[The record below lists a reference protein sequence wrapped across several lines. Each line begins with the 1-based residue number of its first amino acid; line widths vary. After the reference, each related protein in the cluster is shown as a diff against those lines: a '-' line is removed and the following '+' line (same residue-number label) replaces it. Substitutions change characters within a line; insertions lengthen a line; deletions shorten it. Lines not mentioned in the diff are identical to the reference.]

1 MSLLLCRFLGIP
13 LTPDTDNRYTDQS
26 FAHYILSIAGEL
38 RLQIHTTGLYA
49 GVFAA
54 LGLAGLL
61 WVMAEKWQNGSEW
74 DRQDAIWMISFEA
87 LLALSAILYR
97 VGANSTVTRKFAMA
111 GSMADVF
118 GIGVALSVPAIL
130 WFHWHKPS
138 PKKRKHDDEDSLSTF
153 QYSRTILG
161 LQDYSPPPSPP
172 ITPIL
177 QVTEP
182 KQSIAAEALPV
193 MHPAASL
200 PAGWLEKTI
209 QEQREKKEEQRG
221 NEAIAMEKLQDF
233 PPSFPPPAAILPVT
247 EPKEIVAV
255 EPLAAMQPLVSQPAG
270 WLEQTLQ
277 EHEQSEKKE
286 EQPSN
291 EAIVMENMNILSIDS
306 QPPTSTQ
313 QPAQAHPEPAAA
325 PPFAVQA
332 AAAVEPV
339 MSQSYTPQP
348 AAPQPVASQPPAYQ
362 PMTAP
367 PPASERPSTPTANF
381 RDQLFAL
388 NNSWQR
394 IESTGKEVEDW
405 FQNQQRRVMA
415 HLERPIA
422 KGRDN
427 VDFSRDFLEQRME
440 RIDAEWAAIHQT
452 VRNLHR
458 WLENGSLEKE
468 APQESKVW

>member
-26 FAHYILSIAGEL
+26 YAHYLLSIAGEL
-38 RLQIHTTGLYA
+38 RLQMHTTGLYA

-61 WVMAEKWQNGSEW
+61 WVVAEKWQNGSEW
-74 DRQDAIWMISFEA
+74 DRQDVIWMICFEA

-97 VGANSTVTRKFAMA
+97 AGANSTVTRKFAMA
-111 GSMADVF
+111 GAMADVF

-130 WFHWHKPS
+130 WFHWHKPVQ
-138 PKKRKHDDEDSLSTF
+138 KKRKRDDEESFSSLHFS
-153 QYSRTILG
+153 QTILG

-172 ITPIL
+172 SAPIL
-177 QVTEP
+177 RVTEP
-182 KQSIAAEALPV
+182 RESIAAEP
-193 MHPAASL
+193 
-200 PAGWLEKTI
+200 
-209 QEQREKKEEQRG
+209 
-221 NEAIAMEKLQDF
+221 IA
-233 PPSFPPPAAILPVT
+233 VT
-247 EPKEIVAV
+247 P
-255 EPLAAMQPLVSQPAG
+255 PLVSQAAMR
-270 WLEQTLQ
+270 LEKTRQ
-277 EHEQSEKKE
+277 EQSEKKE
-286 EQPSN
+286 EQSSN

-306 QPPTSTQ
+306 QPQTSTH
-313 QPAQAHPEPAAA
+313 QPAQAQPEATPAASQ
-325 PPFAVQA
+325 PFAVPPSAVQP

-339 MSQSYTPQP
+339 MSQPYTPQP
-348 AAPQPVASQPPAYQ
+348 AAPQPMASQPPAYQ
-362 PMTAP
+362 PMTAQP
-367 PPASERPSTPTANF
+367 LAPERPGMPATNF

-405 FQNQQRRVMA
+405 FQSQQRRVMA

-452 VRNLHR
+452 VRNLYR

>member
-26 FAHYILSIAGEL
+26 FAHYVLSIAGEL
-38 RLQIHTTGLYA
+38 RLQMHTTGLYA

-74 DRQDAIWMISFEA
+74 DRQDVIWMISFEA

-111 GSMADVF
+111 GAMADVF

-138 PKKRKHDDEDSLSTF
+138 PKKKRREDEDSLSTF

-172 ITPIL
+172 PPAP
-177 QVTEP
+177 V
-182 KQSIAAEALPV
+182 LPV
-193 MHPAASL
+193 
-200 PAGWLEKTI
+200 
-209 QEQREKKEEQRG
+209 
-221 NEAIAMEKLQDF
+221 
-233 PPSFPPPAAILPVT
+233 V
-247 EPKEIVAV
+247 EPKESTTA
-255 EPLAAMQPLVSQPAG
+255 EPLAAMQLPVSQPAG

-306 QPPTSTQ
+306 QPQTSTQ
-313 QPAQAHPEPAAA
+313 QPAQAQPEPEPAASQPFAA
-325 PPFAVQA
+325 PPLAVQS
-332 AAAVEPV
+332 AAAVEPM

-348 AAPQPVASQPPAYQ
+348 AAPQPVATQAPAYR
-362 PMTAP
+362 PTAAP
-367 PPASERPSTPTANF
+367 PPAPERPNTSATNF

-405 FQNQQRRVMA
+405 FQSQQRRVMA

-452 VRNLHR
+452 VRNLYR

>member
-13 LTPDTDNRYTDQS
+13 LTPDADNRSADQS
-26 FAHYILSIAGEL
+26 FAHYVLSIAGEL

-49 GVFAA
+49 GVFAT

-61 WVMAEKWQNGSEW
+61 WVMAEKWQNDSEW
-74 DRQDAIWMISFEA
+74 DRQDVIWMISFEA

-111 GSMADVF
+111 GAMADVF

-130 WFHWHKPS
+130 WFHWHKPG
-138 PKKRKHDDEDSLSTF
+138 PRKRKQDDEESISSLHF
-153 QYSRTILG
+153 SRTILG

-172 ITPIL
+172 AP
-177 QVTEP
+177 
-182 KQSIAAEALPV
+182 AAMLPV
-193 MHPAASL
+193 IEPAAKPLAAMQAPASL
-200 PAGWLEKTI
+200 PTGWFEKTI
-209 QEQREKKEEQRG
+209 QEQSGKKEEQPG
-221 NEAIAMEKLQDF
+221 NEAIVMEKLQDF
-233 PPSFPPPAAILPVT
+233 PLPVPPVATLPVT
-247 EPKEIVAV
+247 EQKEIVAA
-255 EPLAAMQPLVSQPAG
+255 EPLAVMQSSASLPAERFEKTIQ
-270 WLEQTLQ
+270 EQTA
-277 EHEQSEKKE
+277 KKE

-306 QPPTSTQ
+306 QSQ
-313 QPAQAHPEPAAA
+313 
-325 PPFAVQA
+325 PFAVPPSAVQPP
-332 AAAVEPV
+332 AAVEPV
-339 MSQSYTPQP
+339 MSQPYTSQP
-348 AAPQPVASQPPAYQ
+348 AAPQPMASQPPAYQ

-367 PPASERPSTPTANF
+367 PPAPERPSMSATSF
-381 RDQLFAL
+381 RDQLFSL

-405 FQNQQRRVMA
+405 FQSQQRRVMA

-452 VRNLHR
+452 VRNLYR